1 MQTRTLKDSTVQT
14 TRLARLQEPHIAPL
28 TAFAERIRRTDDP
41 HEPYWAP
48 YFDPESGGIR
58 AQVLFLLESP
68 GPKVSNTSFVSADNP
83 DRTAENM
90 SGLLQQ
96 AELSRDKIL
105 LWNIFPWQLSAKQVV
120 TPTKQQLIEA
130 VPPLWNC

>member
-1 MQTRTLKDSTVQT
+1 
-14 TRLARLQEPHIAPL
+14 
-28 TAFAERIRRTDDP
+28 
-41 HEPYWAP
+41 
-48 YFDPESGGIR
+48 
-58 AQVLFLLESP
+58 
-68 GPKVSNTSFVSADNP
+68 
-83 DRTAENM
+83 M

-130 VPPLWNC
+130 VPATLELLTLLPELKVIILVGKKAEAGWKHAVVPVDSGIEILRCPHPSPQHFNIKPEAAAKALSVLGRARQLCS

>member
-1 MQTRTLKDSTVQT
+1 
-14 TRLARLQEPHIAPL
+14 
-28 TAFAERIRRTDDP
+28 
-41 HEPYWAP
+41 
-48 YFDPESGGIR
+48 
-58 AQVLFLLESP
+58 
-68 GPKVSNTSFVSADNP
+68 
-83 DRTAENM
+83 M